1 MKKNKKRIA
10 INISGGFIP
19 GINNV
24 IAGAVLAANRHGWE
38 VCGIH
43 DGFDGLLFPERYPS
57 GGVIELDPQTAR
69 HLIHGTIIGTASA
82 SDPFNVRKINSD
94 GIIEETDR
102 SGELLAELKKHKIDA
117 LISVVEGRALSI
129 LLKLNRLGLRSVC
142 IPKSIENDIWSTSL
156 SFGFNTA
163 LNSAAEMLERI
174 RQAAESTHKIAVVEV
189 PGTRTGWLALQSGM
203 ATLADAVLIPEIP
216 YDINYVASELGKK
229 ISSGKRFGIVVAAEG
244 AVPVKKEETQREIS
258 SFNASL
264 SPHAKE
270 GEGPFVIERSGLA
283 ANHAALELQR
293 LTELETYPIVIGQL
307 VRGGTPTAVDKQLGL
322 GYGAGAVKAL
332 NEDQSGVM
340 VVFQP
345 PDLKYVSL
353 AESINKV
360 RTVPTDSLFIKITQA
375 LGICLGSEVI
385 S

>member
-1 MKKNKKRIA
+1 MKNNIKRIA

-57 GGVIELDPQTAR
+57 GGVIDLNPQTAR
-69 HLIHGTIIGTASA
+69 HLIQSTIINTAAS
-82 SDPFNVRKINSD
+82 SDPFNVRNVNEE

-102 SGELLAELKKHKIDA
+102 SEELLAEIKKHKIDA
-117 LISVVEGRALSI
+117 VITVAEGRALSI

-163 LNSAAEMLERI
+163 LNFTSEMLERI
-174 RQAAESTHKIAVVEV
+174 RQAAESSHKIAVVEV
-189 PGTRTGWLALQSGM
+189 PGSKAGWLALQSGM
-203 ATLADAVLIPEIP
+203 AALADAVLIPEIP
-216 YDINYVASELGKK
+216 YDINYVAQELEKK
-229 ISSGKRFGIVVAAEG
+229 IRGGKRFGIVVIAEG
-244 AVPVKKEETQREIS
+244 AVPAKKEETEREIS
-258 SFNASL
+258 SYNASL

-270 GEGPFVIERSGLA
+270 GEGQFIIERSGLA
-283 ANHAALELQR
+283 ANYAALELQR
-293 LTELETYPIVIGQL
+293 LTELETYPIVLGQL
-307 VRGGTPTAVDKQLGL
+307 VRGGTPTAVDKQLGI

-332 NEDQSGVM
+332 CEDQSGMM

-345 PDLKYVSL
+345 PELKFVSL

-360 RTVPTDSLFIKITQA
+360 RTVPTDSLFIKITQE
-375 LGICLGSEVI
+375 LGICLGREVI
-385 S
+385 L